1 MIEKFLGLDEK
12 SKEPLVNIFKCFTYI
27 VTSMTVLATEF
38 SSKEKKKNPE
48 VYDHVDLEM
57 LGQP

>member
-1 MIEKFLGLDEK
+1 
-12 SKEPLVNIFKCFTYI
+12 
-27 VTSMTVLATEF
+27 MTVLATEF

>member
-1 MIEKFLGLDEK
+1 
-12 SKEPLVNIFKCFTYI
+12 
-27 VTSMTVLATEF
+27 MTVLATEF
-38 SSKEKKKNPE
+38 SSKEKKKNLE